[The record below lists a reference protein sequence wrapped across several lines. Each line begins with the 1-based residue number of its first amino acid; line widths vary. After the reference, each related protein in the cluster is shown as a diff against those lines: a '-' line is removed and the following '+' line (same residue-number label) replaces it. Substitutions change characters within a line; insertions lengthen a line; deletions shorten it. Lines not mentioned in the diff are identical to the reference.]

1 MLQNPHQASNAKNDL
16 ATQVQPKKIPVT
28 ILTGFL
34 GSGKT
39 TLLNRILT
47 ENHGKR
53 IAVIENE
60 FGEIGIDHQLVLNS
74 DEEIFEM
81 NNGCICCTVR
91 GDLIRILGKL
101 AEKRNKFDYVIIET
115 TGMADP
121 SPVAQTFYI
130 DQEIKENYLLDGIVT
145 LVDAKH
151 LPLHINDSDEVKEQI
166 GFADVI
172 LLNKTDLVT
181 GSEMEKIEDRIKEMN
196 PLAKIH
202 RTLKSELPFQQVLDL
217 KAFDLERALDIDAH
231 FLEPEYAFE
240 WYGAYDLEPGDYE
253 LEIQE
258 LEVQEFNGQGM
269 LGAMSTLGEATM
281 DGFKAIEKEI
291 VVMFSSEKTAVL
303 QDQTL
308 KLGQLS
314 HLQLQSGKSKFK
326 VSISKQGSFG
336 LFLEHC
342 PHEFKMSFKKIES
355 SEMMKPA
362 FQKHFHG
369 KHSHDSEVGSVGIE
383 VAGDLDPDKFQNW
396 IGQLLQT
403 EGQNIFR
410 SKGVLSFFNEPRR
423 YVFQGVHMLMDGQ
436 FDRVWNKSERKN
448 MLVFIGKGLN
458 RQKLNQGFQ
467 SCLKK

>member
-1 MLQNPHQASNAKNDL
+1 MLQSPHQAANASTSAEL
-16 ATQVQPKKIPVT
+16 HKIPVT

-39 TLLNRILT
+39 TLLNRILS

-53 IAVIENE
+53 VAVIENE

-130 DQEIKENYLLDGIVT
+130 DQEIQQHYRLDGIVT

-151 LPLHINDSDEVKEQI
+151 FPLHVDDSEEVKEQV

-172 LLNKTDLVT
+172 LLNKTDLV
-181 GSEMEKIEDRIKEMN
+181 SAKELESVEHKLHQMN

-202 RTLKSELPFQQVLDL
+202 PTQKSEIPFQQVLDL
-217 KAFDLERALDIDAH
+217 KAFELDRALDLDTH
-231 FLEPEYAFE
+231 FLDPEYAFE
-240 WYGAYDLEPGDYE
+240 WYGAYTLSEGTYE
-253 LEIQE
+253 LE
-258 LEVQEFNGQGM
+258 LSDVKTTTM
-269 LGAMSTLGEATM
+269 LAGFMTLPTPDMA
-281 DGFKAIEKEI
+281 GFQAKEKDA
-291 VVMFSSEKTAVL
+291 VVLFSSEKTAL
-303 QDQTL
+303 QEGAIL
-308 KLGQLS
+308 PLGK
-314 HLQLQSGKSKFK
+314 LQLLQLANGHGKFQVTVPESGHY
-326 VSISKQGSFG
+326 G
-336 LFLEHC
+336 LFLETC
-342 PHEFKMSFKKIES
+342 PHEFKMTFHKMGDAQTGI
-355 SEMMKPA
+355 KPA

-369 KHSHDSEVGSVGIE
+369 KHSHDNEVGSVGIE
-383 VAGDLDPDKFQNW
+383 VMGDLNPQRFQQW
-396 IGQLLQT
+396 IGDLLQN
-403 EGQNIFR
+403 EGQNIYR
-410 SKGVLSFFNEPRR
+410 SKGILSFTNEPRR

-436 FDRVWNKSERKN
+436 LDRPWEASERKN
-448 MLVFIGKGLN
+448 MLVFIGKNLN
-458 RQKLNQGFQ
+458 REKLNQGFRA
-467 SCLKK
+467 CLQK

>member
-1 MLQNPHQASNAKNDL
+1 MLQSPHQASNSSSETA
-16 ATQVQPKKIPVT
+16 VQGARGKIPVT

-34 GSGKT
+34 GAGKT
-39 TLLNRILT
+39 TLLNRILS

-130 DQEIKENYLLDGIVT
+130 DQEIQENYRLDGIVT
-145 LVDAKH
+145 LVDSKH
-151 LPLHINDSDEVKEQI
+151 LPLHADESSEVKEQI

-172 LLNKTDLVT
+172 LLNKTDLV
-181 GSEMEKIEDRIKEMN
+181 SQAELANIEQRVRQMN
-196 PLAKIH
+196 PLARVH
-202 RTLKSELPFQQVLDL
+202 RTQKSEIPFAHVLDL
-217 KAFDLERALDIDAH
+217 KAFELQRALEIDAH

-240 WYGAYDLEPGDYE
+240 WYGAYALESGRYE
-253 LEIQE
+253 MKIENFSGSQ
-258 LEVQEFNGQGM
+258 
-269 LGAMSTLGEATM
+269 MSASWMVLPSADM
-281 DGFKAIEKEI
+281 AGFQSVEKN
-291 VVMFSSEKTAVL
+291 VVMTFSGDRQKISTNEMFKKETLSELPLV
-303 QDQTL
+303 
-308 KLGQLS
+308 G
-314 HLQLQSGKSKFK
+314 G
-326 VSISKQGSFG
+326 QGSFHFEVSEKSNIG

-342 PHEFKMSFKKIES
+342 PHEYKMTLTQKGL
-355 SEMMKPA
+355 SEPIKPL

-369 KHSHDSEVGSVGIE
+369 KHSHDNEVGSVGIE
-383 VAGDLDPDKFQNW
+383 LAGDLDPQRFQNW
-396 IGQLLQT
+396 IGQLLQN
-403 EGQNIFR
+403 EGQNIYR
-410 SKGVLSFFNEPRR
+410 SKGVLSLAGEPCR

-436 FDRVWNKSERKN
+436 LDQPWGSNPRKN
-448 MLVFIGKGLN
+448 MIVFIGKNLD
-458 RQKLNQGFQ
+458 RQKLNQGFK
-467 SCLKK
+467 SCLK